1 MQPMSVSSFLR
12 ALPRA
17 FGMSEASGDSPDA
30 IASSSAPPDHPE
42 DPRPSPKPAPKQSPA
57 KKRAAASAGG
67 SVAAAATPPAGPPP
81 PPQREA
87 EGLKLCLSPTS
98 NTGYTGVC
106 MRLDKT
112 KAGKLLYIR
121 PPNTFGTSAAQIAQ
135 MCAVMCALSQ
145 NPPTGAE
152 QGKKFYY
159 EVVYSYRVKGKRKG
173 VTLGQYET
181 ALEGALAYA
190 RHRLKEAAYT
200 EQVASPSLQEQSA
213 SPPRA
218 TQSRD
223 EPAASGDGP
232 KRRRSLQASA
242 KPSVADSAKPSVA
255 DSPKAK
261 EAGSAPKGGRSSVRT
276 GSQVSKTISKTS
288 RARTARAKGGGPKG
302 GQSTGA
308 RRSAGRPAA
317 LWDPKEFEHP
327 DDVD

>member
-42 DPRPSPKPAPKQSPA
+42 DPRPSPKPARKQSPA

-121 PPNTFGTSAAQIAQ
+121 PPNTWHICGADCADVCSDVSAQ
-135 MCAVMCALSQ
+135 S
-145 NPPTGAE
+145 NPPPQAPS
-152 QGKKFYY
+152 K
-159 EVVYSYRVKGKRKG
+159 
-173 VTLGQYET
+173 
-181 ALEGALAYA
+181 A
-190 RHRLKEAAYT
+190 RSSTTKWCIRIE
-200 EQVASPSLQEQSA
+200 
-213 SPPRA
+213 
-218 TQSRD
+218 SR
-223 EPAASGDGP
+223 
-232 KRRRSLQASA
+232 ASA
-242 KPSVADSAKPSVA
+242 K
-255 DSPKAK
+255 
-261 EAGSAPKGGRSSVRT
+261 G
-276 GSQVSKTISKTS
+276 
-288 RARTARAKGGGPKG
+288 
-302 GQSTGA
+302 
-308 RRSAGRPAA
+308 
-317 LWDPKEFEHP
+317 
-327 DDVD
+327 

>member
-1 MQPMSVSSFLR
+1 MRRVRNRSSCKKKNSMLHTRRWLGTEYPRYKVWRKLTPGQNGTAGADSACKPMSVSSFLR

-121 PPNTFGTSAAQIAQ
+121 PQNTWHICGADCADVCSDVSAQSTPPHRRRARQEVLLRSGVFIPSQGQAQRGDAWTVRDGAGGGAGVCAAQAQ
-135 MCAVMCALSQ
+135 
-145 NPPTGAE
+145 G
-152 QGKKFYY
+152 
-159 EVVYSYRVKGKRKG
+159 
-173 VTLGQYET
+173 
-181 ALEGALAYA
+181 
-190 RHRLKEAAYT
+190 
-200 EQVASPSLQEQSA
+200 
-213 SPPRA
+213 
-218 TQSRD
+218 
-223 EPAASGDGP
+223 
-232 KRRRSLQASA
+232 
-242 KPSVADSAKPSVA
+242 
-255 DSPKAK
+255 
-261 EAGSAPKGGRSSVRT
+261 GS
-276 GSQVSKTISKTS
+276 I
-288 RARTARAKGGGPKG
+288 
-302 GQSTGA
+302 
-308 RRSAGRPAA
+308 
-317 LWDPKEFEHP
+317 H
-327 DDVD
+327 